1 MTRPRVLLA
10 AAASAVLLV
19 LTGCTVPAFL
29 QPEPDRS
36 EPTGE
41 SVDADLE
48 PFYSQVLEWERCGEF
63 QCATATAPLDWS
75 DPSAG
80 ETELALIRQ
89 TARGGGDRIGSLLV
103 NPGGPGAS
111 GYDFIADSIDFAVGE
126 PLQERYDVVGF
137 DPRGVGRSTPV
148 VCFDAAQ
155 MDEYLYGIPEAER
168 GSDAWIAEV
177 GANAQ
182 EFGEACAQGTGE
194 LLGNVD
200 TVSAARD
207 LDLLRAVLGDDEL
220 HFLGYSYGTFLGA
233 TYADLYPDRVGR
245 LVLDGAIDPSASIDE
260 VNLAQSIGFEKAL
273 RAYLTD
279 CLSGSECP
287 FSGSVDDAEAEVA
300 RLLAS
305 VEQSPLRGSDGRFLG
320 ADSLVTAIIFPLYSA
335 ESWSYLSEMFDSVM
349 LGSADTAL
357 LFADLYYGREADGTY
372 GDNSTEAFRAVNC
385 LDYTYDADVDSM
397 RASAAELAEAA
408 PIIGPYFGFG
418 DIGCAAWP
426 VASDSER
433 SEIAAEGAPPILVIG
448 TTGDPATPYEWA
460 VALADQLDSG
470 VLVSY
475 EGEGHTA
482 YRKSNV
488 CVDSTV
494 EAFLLEGTV
503 PESDP
508 KC

>member
-1 MTRPRVLLA
+1 MRRRHALLAGLA
-10 AAASAVLLV
+10 AASLLV
-19 LTGCTVPAFL
+19 LTGCTVPGFL
-29 QPEPDRS
+29 RSEPDRS

-41 SVDADLE
+41 KVDAELE

-63 QCATATAPLDWS
+63 QCTTATAPLDWS
-75 DPSAG
+75 HPSAG
-80 ETELALIRQ
+80 ETELALVRQ
-89 TARGGGDRIGSLLV
+89 TARGGDRIGSLLV
-103 NPGGPGAS
+103 NPGGPGSS
-111 GYDFIADSIDFAVGE
+111 GYDFIAESIDFAVGE

-148 VCFDAAQ
+148 TCFDAAG
-155 MDEYLYGIPEAER
+155 MDDFLFGIPEAER

-177 GANAQ
+177 GAAAQ
-182 EFGEACAQGTGE
+182 EFGAACAEGTGE
-194 LLGNVD
+194 LLANVD

-220 HFLGYSYGTFLGA
+220 HYLGYSYGTFLGA
-233 TYADLYPDRVGR
+233 TYAELYPERAGR
-245 LVLDGAIDPSASIDE
+245 LVLDGAMDPTASIHE
-260 VNLAQSIGFEKAL
+260 VNLAQSVGFEQAL

-287 FSGSVDDAEAEVA
+287 FSGSVDDAEDEVV

-305 VEQSPLRGSDGRFLG
+305 VERSPIRGSDGRYLG
-320 ADSLVTAIIFPLYSA
+320 ADSLVTAIIYPLYSA
-335 ESWSYLSEMFDSVM
+335 DLWTFLSDMFESVM

-357 LFADLYYGREADGTY
+357 LYADMYHDRNADGTY
-372 GDNSTEAFRAVNC
+372 SHNSAVAFRAVNC
-385 LDYTYDADVDSM
+385 LDYTVDADIESM

-408 PIIGPYFGFG
+408 PIIGPYFGYG
-418 DIGCAAWP
+418 AIGCSAWP
-426 VASDSER
+426 IASEAER
-433 SEIAAEGAPPILVIG
+433 SAIVAEGAAPILVIG

-482 YRKSNV
+482 YNKSNA
-488 CVDSTV
+488 CVDTAV

-503 PESDP
+503 PEADP

>member
-1 MTRPRVLLA
+1 MRARLLLA
-10 AAASAVLLV
+10 GVAAASLLV
-19 LTGCTVPAFL
+19 LTGCTVPGFL

-41 SVDADLE
+41 SVDPELE
-48 PFYSQVLEWERCGEF
+48 PFYSQVLEWERCGDF

-80 ETELALIRQ
+80 EIELALIRQ
-89 TARGGGDRIGSLLV
+89 TARGGDRIGSLLV

-126 PLQERYDVVGF
+126 PLQQRYDVVGF

-148 VCFDAAQ
+148 TCFDAEQ

-168 GSDAWIAEV
+168 GTDAWIAEV

-182 EFGEACAQGTGE
+182 EFGAACAEGTGE

-233 TYADLYPDRVGR
+233 TYADLYPERAGR
-245 LVLDGAIDPSASIDE
+245 LVLDGALDPSSSIDE
-260 VNLAQSIGFEKAL
+260 VNEAQAIGFENAL

-287 FSGSVDDAEAEVA
+287 FSGSVADAEDEVA

-305 VEQSPLRGSDGRFLG
+305 VEQSPLRGSDGRYLG
-320 ADSLVTAIIFPLYSA
+320 ADSLVTAIIFPLYSVD
-335 ESWSYLSEMFDSVM
+335 SWPYLSEMFESVM
-349 LGSADTAL
+349 LGSADTGL
-357 LFADLYYGREADGTY
+357 LFADLYYGREEDGTY
-372 GDNSTEAFRAVNC
+372 SENSTEAFKAVNC
-385 LDYTYDADVDSM
+385 LDYTYDADVETM
-397 RASAAELAEAA
+397 RATASELAEAA

-418 DIGCAAWP
+418 SIGCAAWP
-426 VASDSER
+426 IAGEAER
-433 SEIAAEGAPPILVIG
+433 SAIAAEGAPPILVIG

-460 VALADQLDSG
+460 VALADQLESG
-470 VLVSY
+470 VLVTY

-482 YRKSNV
+482 YGKSND
-488 CVDSTV
+488 CVNRTV
-494 EAFLLEGTV
+494 EAFLLEETV

>member
-1 MTRPRVLLA
+1 MRRRPALLA
-10 AAASAVLLV
+10 GLSVAGLLV
-19 LTGCTVPAFL
+19 LTGCTVPDFL
-29 QPEPDRS
+29 RPEPARS

-41 SVDADLE
+41 RVAAELE

-63 QCATATAPLDWS
+63 QCTTATAPLDWS
-75 DPSAG
+75 DPTAG
-80 ETELALIRQ
+80 ETELALVRQ
-89 TARGGGDRIGSLLV
+89 TARGGDRIGSLLV

-111 GYDFIADSIDFAVGE
+111 GYDFIAESIDYAVGE

-148 VCFDAAQ
+148 TCFDAAE
-155 MDEYLYGIPEAER
+155 MDDYLFGIPEAER

-177 GANAQ
+177 GAAAQ
-182 EFGEACAQGTGE
+182 QFGAACAEGTGE
-194 LLGNVD
+194 LLANVD

-220 HFLGYSYGTFLGA
+220 HYLGYSYGTFLGA
-233 TYADLYPDRVGR
+233 TYAELYPERVGR
-245 LVLDGAIDPSASIDE
+245 LVLDGAIDPSASNDE
-260 VNLAQSIGFEKAL
+260 VTQAQVVGFEQAL

-287 FSGSVDDAEAEVA
+287 FSGTVDEAEDEVA

-305 VEQSPLRGSDGRFLG
+305 VERSPIRGSDGRFLG
-320 ADSLVTAIIFPLYSA
+320 ADSLVTAIIYPLYSA
-335 ESWSYLSEMFDSVM
+335 DSWPFLNDMFETVM

-357 LFADLYYGREADGTY
+357 LYADLYYGREADGTY
-372 GDNSTEAFRAVNC
+372 LDNQTEAFRAVNC
-385 LDYTYDADVDSM
+385 LDYSYDADIDSM
-397 RASAAELAEAA
+397 RASAAEIAEAA
-408 PIIGPYFGFG
+408 PIIGPYFGYG
-418 DIGCAAWP
+418 AIGCSVWP
-426 VASDSER
+426 VASGSER
-433 SEIAAEGAPPILVIG
+433 PAIAAEGAPPILVIG

-482 YRKSNV
+482 YRKSNA
-488 CVDSTV
+488 CVDTTV
-494 EAFLLEGTV
+494 EAFLLDGTV
-503 PESDP
+503 PDSDP